1 MKAILFGALLGLLL
15 LWPAAL
21 DTAAATVSAC
31 AQPAV
36 LAFVLGVLARPA
48 LARRMRRWTR

>member
-15 LWPAAL
+15 ILWPSAL
-21 DTAAATVSAC
+21 PLAAATLAPLA

-36 LAFVLGVLARPA
+36 LAFALGVLARPVIT
-48 LARRMRRWTR
+48 RRWTA